1 MSHDS
6 LPSGLVTFLFTD
18 IEGSTRL
25 AHALGPGYRAVLGEH
40 RRLLRRCLGESGG
53 AELLTEGDSFFAAFA
68 DAADAVRACI
78 RAQRA
83 LAAHPWPAPDL
94 RPRVRMGLH
103 TGHAVA
109 TDGEYAS
116 LEVHRAARVAAAAA
130 GDQVLCTAATAARL
144 GAATAAGR
152 DETTTAPR
160 LDEVATTRRDG
171 ATMAGTRLDGVGL
184 TDLGLH
190 RLRGFDDRTR
200 LYQIV
205 APGLPQDFP
214 RPKTVDDRCHN
225 LPEPLTR
232 FVGRARDR
240 AELAAL
246 VRRHRLV
253 TVWGTGGVGKTRLAV
268 EVARDLLRPVQ
279 PVPPHGASDPATDR
293 LADGAWLIDLAEL
306 GSRHARDRSA
316 AGLLAAELGL
326 RPGPGQRAIDVLV
339 EHLQPRRCLLLV
351 DTCEVA
357 RGAVRALLARL
368 LASCPLVR
376 VLATGRTPL
385 GVPGEML
392 WHLDPLGRVESTE
405 LLADRLGAPGDGR
418 PGDGRAGMSGDG
430 RAGMAGMSGDGR
442 AGGLARLAGQLA
454 GLPAALELAV
464 PRLRALP
471 AAVVAD
477 LLGGPDADPDAVLGA
492 GAPPADLDWPIDP
505 RQPANLDRPTDPDGR
520 LDPRQP
526 ANLDWSADRDEP
538 PSLGWP
544 LDRDG
549 SADLDGPLDRDG
561 STDLGRSTDP
571 DRPVSRQLAADG
583 VGVSDRL
590 ASLHANLAWSYRLL
604 SPPAARLLRWLAA
617 WPGALDLAAV
627 EWLTADWLD
636 RGTACVAIA
645 DLVDAALVEVDL
657 TATSAT
663 YRLLDPVR
671 WPARR
676 LAVAHG
682 EAGRVRARHQL
693 WQRQIAWV
701 PTLQPLGEP
710 VAG

>member
-1 MSHDS
+1 MRHDS

-40 RRLLRRCLGESGG
+40 RLLLRRCLGEFGG

-103 TGHAVA
+103 TGYAVA
-109 TDGEYAS
+109 ANGEYAS

-130 GDQVLCTAATAARL
+130 GDQVLCTAATAAR
-144 GAATAAGR
+144 AG
-152 DETTTAPR
+152 D
-160 LDEVATTRRDG
+160 VA
-171 ATMAGTRLDGVGL
+171 L

-205 APGLPQDFP
+205 APGLARDFP
-214 RPKTVDDRCHN
+214 RPKTVDGRCHN

-240 AELAAL
+240 AELAGHL
-246 VRRHRLV
+246 RRHRLV
-253 TVWGTGGVGKTRLAV
+253 TIWGPGGVGKTRLAV

-279 PVPPHGASDPATDR
+279 PVPPRGDADPAADR
-293 LADGAWLIDLAEL
+293 LADGAWLVDLAEL
-306 GSRHARDRSA
+306 ADGTRRGGDRSV
-316 AGLLAAELGL
+316 AGLLAAALGL
-326 RPGPGQRAIDVLV
+326 RPGPGQRAVDVLV
-339 EHLQPRRCLLLV
+339 EHLQPRRCLLLL

-357 RGAVRALLARL
+357 RGAVRALVTRL
-368 LASCPLVR
+368 IASCPTLR

-385 GVPGEML
+385 GVPGETV
-392 WHLDPLGRVESTE
+392 WHLDPLGRVEATE
-405 LLADRLGAPGDGR
+405 LLADRLGAARDG
-418 PGDGRAGMSGDG
+418 GDGRAGIAGDG
-430 RAGMAGMSGDGR
+430 RAGPPGDGR
-442 AGGLARLAGQLA
+442 SGGLARLAGRLA

-471 AAVVAD
+471 AAVITD
-477 LLGGPDADPDAVLGA
+477 LLSGPDVDPDAVLN
-492 GAPPADLDWPIDP
+492 AP
-505 RQPANLDRPTDPDGR
+505 
-520 LDPRQP
+520 
-526 ANLDWSADRDEP
+526 
-538 PSLGWP
+538 
-544 LDRDG
+544 
-549 SADLDGPLDRDG
+549 GPF
-561 STDLGRSTDP
+561 DP
-571 DRPVSRQLAADG
+571 DRPRDPGPDGGSSAPAPFDPDRSRDLDSNAPGPFDPGWPRDLGQAGAGWSVGFEPAVGERPAGPGAALAERAAGSRPAVPERAGAPDWPLDAGWSAGGEPPAHRQPAEQHG
-583 VGVSDRL
+583 VAPARQ
-590 ASLHANLAWSYRLL
+590 ASLDANLAWSYRLL

-617 WPGALDLAAV
+617 WPGAVDLAAV

-636 RGTACVAIA
+636 RSTACIAIA

-657 TATSAT
+657 GATSAT

-682 EAGRVRARHQL
+682 EAGRARARYQL
-693 WQRQIAWV
+693 WQRQVAWV

>member
-25 AHALGPGYRAVLGEH
+25 AHALGPGYRVVLGEH
-40 RRLLRRCLGESGG
+40 RRLMRRCLGEYGG

-109 TDGEYAS
+109 ADGEYAS

-130 GDQVLCTAATAARL
+130 GDQVLCTAATAARIV
-144 GAATAAGR
+144 AATTARPERVTTPADAAISMRPG
-152 DETTTAPR
+152 DATA
-160 LDEVATTRRDG
+160 TG
-171 ATMAGTRLDGVGL
+171 LDGVVL

-205 APGLPQDFP
+205 APGLARDFP
-214 RPKTVDDRCHN
+214 RPKTVDGRCHN

-232 FVGRARDR
+232 FVGRGRDR

-279 PVPPHGASDPATDR
+279 PVAPDGGSDPATDR
-293 LADGAWLIDLAEL
+293 LADGAWLIDLAGL
-306 GSRHARDRSA
+306 GDGSRRAGDRSV
-316 AGLLAAELGL
+316 AGLLAAALGL
-326 RPGPGQRAIDVLV
+326 RPGPGQRAVDVLV

-357 RGAVRALLARL
+357 RGAARGLLARL

-392 WHLDPLGRVESTE
+392 WHLGPLGRVESTE
-405 LLADRLGAPGDGR
+405 LLADRLGATADGRLGSAGDGR
-418 PGDGRAGMSGDG
+418 LGATGDGRLGGAGDGRLGATGDGRAGMP
-430 RAGMAGMSGDGR
+430 GDGR

-477 LLGGPDADPDAVLGA
+477 LLSGPDADPDAVLRA
-492 GAPPADLDWPIDP
+492 GTPPVDLDWPM
-505 RQPANLDRPTDPDGR
+505 DPDQRASRPWTGETAAE
-520 LDPRQP
+520 PARQ
-526 ANLDWSADRDEP
+526 
-538 PSLGWP
+538 
-544 LDRDG
+544 
-549 SADLDGPLDRDG
+549 
-561 STDLGRSTDP
+561 
-571 DRPVSRQLAADG
+571 
-583 VGVSDRL
+583 
-590 ASLHANLAWSYRLL
+590 ASLDANLAWSYRLL